1 MIENVIFDVDGTL
14 WDCSAAV
21 AKAWNAVYERR
32 GLSRRFSVSEVRSCM
47 GLTME
52 EIAEKYFFQTERTER
67 DEIVR
72 SCIAEQNALLP
83 KEGGKLYPNIRE
95 TLKTL
100 SARFGVY
107 IVSNCECGYIETMLS
122 FARLESFVDGFLC
135 AGMTG
140 KDKGENLRLL
150 MAEHALKKLR
160 VRGGYPHG
168 RSRLSKGGNSL
179 YLGFLRLWQTRRARG
194 GHQGLFRNS
203 RSFGKVLN
211 T

>member
-1 MIENVIFDVDGTL
+1 MWTERFGSVRRPSQRHGTPYTK
-14 WDCSAAV
+14 D
-21 AKAWNAVYERR
+21 

-150 MAEHALKKLR
+150 MAEHALKNC
-160 VRGGYPHG
+160 VYVGD
-168 RSRLSKGGNSL
+168 
-179 YLGFLRLWQTRRARG
+179 TRMDEAACQKAEIPFIWASYG
-194 GHQGLFRNS
+194 
-203 RSFGKVLN
+203 FGKPDAPAAVIKDFSEIPDLLERF
-211 T
+211 

>member
-32 GLSRRFSVSEVRSCM
+32 GLSRRFSVSDVRSCM

-52 EIAEKYFFQTERTER
+52 EIAEKYFCQTEKTER
-67 DEIVR
+67 DEIVQ

-150 MAEHALKKLR
+150 MAEHALKNCVYVGDTRMDEAACQKAEIPFIWASY
-160 VRGGYPHG
+160 GFG
-168 RSRLSKGGNSL
+168 RPDAPAAVIKDFSEIPDLLER
-179 YLGFLRLWQTRRARG
+179 F
-194 GHQGLFRNS
+194 
-203 RSFGKVLN
+203 
-211 T
+211 

>member
-32 GLSRRFSVSEVRSCM
+32 GLSRRFSVSDVRSCM

-52 EIAEKYFFQTERTER
+52 EIAEKYFCQTEKTER

-150 MAEHALKKLR
+150 MAEHALKNCVYVGDTRMDEAACQKAEIPFIWASY
-160 VRGGYPHG
+160 GFG
-168 RSRLSKGGNSL
+168 RPDAPAVVIKDFSEIPDLLER
-179 YLGFLRLWQTRRARG
+179 F
-194 GHQGLFRNS
+194 
-203 RSFGKVLN
+203 
-211 T
+211 

>member
-150 MAEHALKKLR
+150 MAEHALKNC
-160 VRGGYPHG
+160 VYVGD
-168 RSRLSKGGNSL
+168 
-179 YLGFLRLWQTRRARG
+179 TRMDEAACQKAEIPFIWASYG
-194 GHQGLFRNS
+194 
-203 RSFGKVLN
+203 FGKPDAPAAVIKDFSEIPALLERF
-211 T
+211 

>member
-1 MIENVIFDVDGTL
+1 MIENVIFDVDGTI

-72 SCIAEQNALLP
+72 ACIAEQNARLP

-150 MAEHALKKLR
+150 MAEHALKNC
-160 VRGGYPHG
+160 VYVGD
-168 RSRLSKGGNSL
+168 
-179 YLGFLRLWQTRRARG
+179 TRMDEAACQKAEIPFIWASYG
-194 GHQGLFRNS
+194 
-203 RSFGKVLN
+203 FGKPDAPTAVIKDFSEIPDLLERF
-211 T
+211 

>member
-72 SCIAEQNALLP
+72 SGIAEQNALLP

-150 MAEHALKKLR
+150 MAEHALKNC
-160 VRGGYPHG
+160 VYVGD
-168 RSRLSKGGNSL
+168 
-179 YLGFLRLWQTRRARG
+179 TRMDEAACQKAEIPFIWASYG
-194 GHQGLFRNS
+194 
-203 RSFGKVLN
+203 FGKPDAPAAVIKDFSEIPDLLERF
-211 T
+211 

>member
-21 AKAWNAVYERR
+21 VKAWNAVYERR
-32 GLSRRFSVSEVRSCM
+32 GLSRRFSVSDVRSFM

-52 EIAEKYFFQTERTER
+52 EIAEKYFFQTERAER

-72 SCIAEQNALLP
+72 SCIAEQNVLLP

-107 IVSNCECGYIETMLS
+107 IVSNCECGYIETMLA

-150 MAEHALKKLR
+150 MAEHALKNC
-160 VRGGYPHG
+160 VYVGD
-168 RSRLSKGGNSL
+168 
-179 YLGFLRLWQTRRARG
+179 TRMDEAACQKAEIPFIWASYG
-194 GHQGLFRNS
+194 
-203 RSFGKVLN
+203 FGKPDAPAAVIKDFSEIPDLLERF
-211 T
+211 

>member
-67 DEIVR
+67 NEIVR

-150 MAEHALKKLR
+150 MAEHALKNC
-160 VRGGYPHG
+160 VYVGD
-168 RSRLSKGGNSL
+168 
-179 YLGFLRLWQTRRARG
+179 TRMDEAAC
-194 GHQGLFRNS
+194 QKAGLPFIWAS
-203 RSFGKVLN
+203 YGFGKPDAPAAVIKDFSEIPDLLERF
-211 T
+211 

>member
-1 MIENVIFDVDGTL
+1 MIENVIFDVDGTI

-72 SCIAEQNALLP
+72 ACIAEQNARLP

-150 MAEHALKKLR
+150 MAEHALKNCVYVGDTRMDEAACQKA
-160 VRGGYPHG
+160 GIPFIWASYGFG
-168 RSRLSKGGNSL
+168 RPDAPAAVIKDFSEIPDLLER
-179 YLGFLRLWQTRRARG
+179 F
-194 GHQGLFRNS
+194 
-203 RSFGKVLN
+203 
-211 T
+211 